1 MIINMTEAVK
11 PRYDKSNVNS
21 IVSYAK
27 KLVDQTLREAMHHDI
42 DFQES
47 LAVKVKGKFGQF
59 LEKYYFEIDNNSD
72 SEPDFKEVGMELKST
87 PLKKLKNGE
96 YSPKERLV
104 LNIIN
109 YETIVDEIWEK
120 SHFLSKN
127 QLLLLVLY
135 LYETEKSFLDYLIKY
150 VTLWKIEGEDREIIR
165 QDWEKI
171 VNKIKDGKAHEL
183 SEGDTFYLGA
193 CRKGHKEAPRKYSSG
208 EIPAKQRAFSFKL
221 KYMKSILSQIKDS
234 EPLIKDF
241 SELKT
246 KSFEEIVH
254 DRFKSFLGLK
264 IEEIESKLNLEL
276 NKDAKNYY
284 ATLARR
290 MMGIEAKKIE
300 EFEKAGVTLKIIR
313 LKHNGVPKEDMSFPK
328 FIFKE
333 VAGQEWEDSDF
344 FNQLESKFFFVV
356 YQMNKDESEI
366 IFKKAFFWNM
376 PQNDLE
382 EAEKVWNITK
392 KRINEGVKFWKEGE
406 STRNNLPNKSDNHV
420 SHVRPHGKDKN
431 DVDELPDGR
440 TMTKSCFWLNAQ
452 YLKEQIENN

>member
-1 MIINMTEAVK
+1 MTINMTEAVK
-11 PRYDKSNVNS
+11 PRYDKSDVDS

-27 KLVDQTLREAMHHDI
+27 KLVDQTLREAMHHDT
-42 DFQES
+42 DFQDDS
-47 LAVKVKGKFGQF
+47 AVRLKGKFGQF
-59 LEKYYFEIDNNSD
+59 LEKYYFEIDNNSN

-109 YETIVDEIWEK
+109 YETIVDEKWEN

-135 LYETEKSFLDYLIKY
+135 LYEAEKSFLDFLIKY
-150 VTLWKIEGEDREIIR
+150 VTIWKIQGEDREIIR

-171 VNKIKDGKAHEL
+171 VNKVRGGKAHEL

-221 KYMKSILSQIKDS
+221 RFMKSILKKIKDA
-234 EPLIKDF
+234 EPIVKDI

-246 KSFEEIVH
+246 RSFEDVVH
-254 DRFKSFLGLK
+254 DRFKPFLGLDVN
-264 IEEIESKLNLEL
+264 EIERKLNLQL
-276 NKDAKNYY
+276 NKEAKNYY

-290 MMGIEAKKIE
+290 MMRIEAKKIE

-328 FIFKE
+328 FIFNE
-333 VAGQEWEDSDF
+333 ILEQEWEESDF
-344 FNQLESKFFFVV
+344 FSQLESKFFFVV

-366 IFKKAFFWNM
+366 RFKKAFFWNI
-376 PQNDLE
+376 PQNDLD
-382 EAEKVWNITK
+382 EAEKVWEMTK
-392 KRINEGVKFWKEGE
+392 ERVNEGVKFWKEGE
-406 STRNNLPNKSDNHV
+406 STRNNLPNKSENRV

-440 TMTKSCFWLNAQ
+440 KMTKSCFWLNAQ
-452 YLKEQIENN
+452 YLKEQIEKS

>member
-11 PRYDKSNVNS
+11 PRYDKNNVDS

-27 KLVDQTLREAMHHDI
+27 KLVDQTLREAMHQDV
-42 DFQES
+42 DFQEA
-47 LAVKVKGKFGQF
+47 LAVRVKGKFGQF
-59 LEKYYFEIDNNSD
+59 LEKYYFEIDNNSS

-109 YETIVDEIWEK
+109 YETIVNENWEN

-127 QLLLLVLY
+127 HLLLLVLY

-150 VTLWKIEGEDREIIR
+150 VALWKIEGEEREIIR

-171 VNKIKDGKAHEL
+171 VNKVRGGKAHEL

-221 KYMKSILSQIKDS
+221 KFMKSILKKIKDA
-234 EPLIKDF
+234 EPIVKDI

-246 KSFEEIVH
+246 KSFEDVVH
-254 DRFKSFLGLK
+254 DRFKPFLGLEIK
-264 IEEIESKLNLEL
+264 DIERKLDLQL
-276 NKDAKNYY
+276 NRDAKNYF

-290 MMGIEAKKIE
+290 MMGIDAKKIE
-300 EFEKAGVTLKIIR
+300 EFEKAGVSMKIIR

-333 VAGQEWEDSDF
+333 VAEQEWEESDF
-344 FNQLESKFFFVV
+344 FNQLESKFFFII
-356 YQMNKDESEI
+356 YEMNKDESEI
-366 IFKKAFFWNM
+366 KFRKAFFWNM
-376 PQNDLE
+376 LQEDLE
-382 EAEKVWNITK
+382 EAKKVWNITK
-392 KRINEGVKFWKEGE
+392 ERINEGVNTWEKNDRTF
-406 STRNNLPNKSDNHV
+406 NNLPNKSENRV

-440 TMTKSCFWLNAQ
+440 KMTKSCFWLNAQ

>member
-1 MIINMTEAVK
+1 MTEAVK
-11 PRYDKSNVNS
+11 PRYDKSNVDS

-42 DFQES
+42 DFQEA

-59 LEKYYFEIDNNSD
+59 LEKYYFEIDNNSA

-87 PLKKLKNGE
+87 PLKKLKSGE

-109 YETIVDEIWEK
+109 YETIVDEKWEE

-150 VTLWKIEGEDREIIR
+150 VALWKIEGEEKEIIR

-171 VNKIKDGKAHEL
+171 VNKVREGKAHEL

-221 KYMKSILSQIKDS
+221 KFMKSILKKIKDA
-234 EPLIKDF
+234 EPIVKDI

-246 KSFEEIVH
+246 KSFEDVVH
-254 DRFKSFLGLK
+254 DRFKPFLGLEIK
-264 IEEIESKLNLEL
+264 DIERKLNLEL

-290 MMGIEAKKIE
+290 MMGISAKKIE
-300 EFEKAGVTLKIIR
+300 EFEKAGVTMKIIR

-333 VAGQEWEDSDF
+333 VAEQEWEESDF

-356 YQMNKDESEI
+356 YEMNKDESEI
-366 IFKKAFFWNM
+366 KFKKAFFWNM
-376 PQNDLE
+376 PQEDLE
-382 EAEKVWNITK
+382 EAKKVWNNTK
-392 KRINEGVKFWKEGE
+392 KRINEGVKTWEKNDRTF
-406 STRNNLPNKSDNHV
+406 NNLPNKSENRV

-440 TMTKSCFWLNAQ
+440 KMTKSCFWLNAQ